1 MSGLFEISKIML
13 TFASAKDN
21 IWAAIS
27 PKIRGFFYLYPLR
40 YGGRVLMS
48 REGSPDVGLSSI
60 RKYRSFFYCS
70 YCLTAKNN
78 IK

>member
-1 MSGLFEISKIML
+1 MTDLFEMSKIML
-13 TFASAKDN
+13 TFVSAKDN

-27 PKIRGFFYLYPLR
+27 PKIQGFFLYPLR

>member
-1 MSGLFEISKIML
+1 MSNLFEISKIML
-13 TFASAKDN
+13 TFVSAKDN
-21 IWAAIS
+21 IWATIS
-27 PKIRGFFYLYPLR
+27 PKIRGFFLYPLR

-60 RKYRSFFYCS
+60 RKYRSFFYYS